1 MSVGEIRKTITEL
14 KIMITKLEDTLSQD
28 KDNTN
33 RPPKTEKTTHVKTL
47 LRQQMQLES

>member
-28 KDNTN
+28 KDNID
-33 RPPKTEKTTHVKTL
+33 RPPETDKTSHVE
-47 LRQQMQLES
+47 RIRRIVC

>member
-28 KDNTN
+28 KDNTHI
-33 RPPKTEKTTHVKTL
+33 PPETDKMTHVK
-47 LRQQMQLES
+47 RIRRIVC

>member
-33 RPPKTEKTTHVKTL
+33 RPPKTENTTHVE
-47 LRQQMQLES
+47 RIRRIVC